1 MRVAGPWR
9 LCVLFAAS
17 PASRAAPLQ
26 LPKTA
31 RTVFVNI
38 GSHTSPV
45 LPPNS
50 SVVAIAYEPIVH
62 ASIAPSAGLHVVP
75 VAVSDWT
82 GFAMMGVHGR
92 YSSKASSS
100 LSVPTDRMR
109 KSIRRDD
116 PSTIVPVASMSS
128 AIESIPASLSLW
140 FLKTDMQ
147 GEDAKALKSS
157 GALIRRAHYIMAEVS
172 LRGVASYNGTQ
183 NDYCRDWLPH
193 MLDQGY
199 VPDGIDHHPFHGAR
213 GANRFCANELSV
225 IPNHRGIFETNAY
238 WVLNTTHLPVPDT
251 RHWTDRR
258 RAKTG

>member
-1 MRVAGPWR
+1 M
-9 LCVLFAAS
+9 
-17 PASRAAPLQ
+17 
-26 LPKTA
+26 
-31 RTVFVNI
+31 
-38 GSHTSPV
+38 

-128 AIESIPASLSLW
+128 VIESIPASLSLW

-147 GEDAKALKSS
+147 GK
-157 GALIRRAHYIMAEVS
+157 
-172 LRGVASYNGTQ
+172 TQ
-183 NDYCRDWLPH
+183 RP
-193 MLDQGY
+193 
-199 VPDGIDHHPFHGAR
+199 
-213 GANRFCANELSV
+213 
-225 IPNHRGIFETNAY
+225 
-238 WVLNTTHLPVPDT
+238 
-251 RHWTDRR
+251 
-258 RAKTG
+258 